1 NQSGSFWL
9 AKLDLIVPSDWS
21 EDSDW
26 FWSEREQKK
35 TTKLFCM
42 LVHRTLLCPRRLK
55 FLLSATKHKRH
66 ITQIHA
72 FAITAGHLL
81 HGSFIARD
89 LVSSFVRICE
99 ISHARKVFDKLPQRN
114 VSVYNSMVAAYS
126 RGNKPDEVLSLY
138 DEMIDEGV
146 RPDSSTFTMTIKACL
161 NNAMMVLERGEA
173 VWCKAVEC
181 GYENDVFVC
190 SSVLNLY
197 MKRGKIEEAE
207 ALFGKMKKRDLVCWT
222 TMVTGFAQAGESLKA
237 VEFYRGMQREGFGRD
252 GVVMIGLLQASADL
266 GDQRMG
272 CSVHGYLIRTGLPM
286 NVVVETTLVDMYV
299 KVGFIEL
306 ASRVFSRM
314 MFKTAVS
321 WGSLISGFA
330 QNGLADKAF
339 EAVVEMQSVGF
350 QPDLVALVGV
360 LLACSQVGSLKTGR
374 SIHCYILKRHF
385 LDRVSATALMDM
397 YSKCGVIASSR
408 EIFDQTRRK
417 DLVCWNTMISCY
429 GIHGDGEEVVSM
441 FVKMTESDIE
451 PDHATFASLLSAF
464 SHLGL
469 VEQGQH
475 WFSAMRNRYNIKPSE
490 KHFVCLIDLLAR
502 SGRVEE
508 ALDVINSE
516 KLDSSLPVWVALLSG
531 CIIHR
536 NLSVGER
543 AADRILELNPDSTG
557 VQTLVCNFFATAKKW
572 KEVAKVRK
580 MMRSGAMEKVP
591 GYSVI
596 EVNGQLR
603 TFLMEDLRHHEH
615 HQMLQVLRDLS
626 SEMRDVYTCTS
637 VSECLQSYSP

>member
-1 NQSGSFWL
+1 SKIVYFCFGSN
-9 AKLDLIVPSDWS
+9 WS
-21 EDSDW
+21 EDSVW
-26 FWSEREQKK
+26 FWSENK

-42 LVHRTLLCPRRLK
+42 LHRTLLCPRRLK
-55 FLLSATKHKRH
+55 FLLSSTKHNRH

-72 FAITAGHLL
+72 LVITNGDLL

-89 LVSSFVRICE
+89 LVASWVRIGE
-99 ISHARKVFDKLPQRN
+99 ISHARKVFDQLPHRN
-114 VSVYNSMVAAYS
+114 VSLYNSMVVAYS
-126 RGNKPDEVLSLY
+126 RGNKPNEVLRLY

-161 NNAMMVLERGEA
+161 NAMVLEKGEA
-173 VWCKAVEC
+173 VWCKAIEC
-181 GYENDVFVC
+181 GYQNDVFVC

-197 MKRGKIEEAE
+197 MKCGKIDEAE
-207 ALFGKMKKRDLVCWT
+207 ALFRKMTRRDVICWT

-306 ASRVFSRM
+306 ASRVFSGM
-314 MFKTAVS
+314 MFKTVVS

-339 EAVVEMQSVGF
+339 EAVVEMQRLGF

-408 EIFDQTRRK
+408 EIFDRTRGK
-417 DLVCWNTMISCY
+417 DLVCWNAMISCY

-441 FVKMTESDIE
+441 FVKMTELDIE

-475 WFSAMRNRYNIKPSE
+475 WFRSMRERYSIQPSE
-490 KHFVCLIDLLAR
+490 KHYVCLIDLLAR

-508 ALDVINSE
+508 ALDMINSD
-516 KLDSSLPVWVALLSG
+516 KLDNALPVWVALLSG
-531 CIIHR
+531 CINHR
-536 NLSVGER
+536 NLSVGET
-543 AADRILELNPDSTG
+543 AANRILELNLDNSG
-557 VQTLVCNFFATAKKW
+557 IQTLVCNFFATAKKW

-580 MMRSGAMEKVP
+580 LMRSGAMEKVP

-603 TFLMEDLRHHEH
+603 TFVMEDLSHHEH
-615 HQMLQVLRDLS
+615 HHMLQVLRDLS
-626 SEMRDVYTCTS
+626 SEMRDVYNTCTS
-637 VSECLQSYSP
+637 ISECVI

>member
-1 NQSGSFWL
+1 MRRDTQKPFFPPPSTRFLSANHDTTRGKNRNI
-9 AKLDLIVPSDWS
+9 ADL
-21 EDSDW
+21 
-26 FWSEREQKK
+26 
-35 TTKLFCM
+35 
-42 LVHRTLLCPRRLK
+42 HRTLLCPRRLK
-55 FLLSATKHKRH
+55 FLLTATKHSNH

-72 FAITAGHLL
+72 FAITTGHLL

-89 LVSSFVRICE
+89 LVASFVRIGE
-99 ISHARKVFDKLPQRN
+99 ISHARKVFDQLPQRN
-114 VSVYNSMVAAYS
+114 VSVYNSMVLAYS
-126 RGNKPDEVLSLY
+126 RGNRPDDVLGLY
-138 DEMIDEGV
+138 DEMIDEGAK
-146 RPDSSTFTMTIKACL
+146 PDSSTFTVTIKACL
-161 NNAMMVLERGEA
+161 NAMALEKGEA
-173 VWCKAVEC
+173 VWCQAVEC

-197 MKRGKIEEAE
+197 MKCGKIQEAE
-207 ALFGKMKKRDLVCWT
+207 ALFGKMKRRDVICWT

-252 GVVMIGLLQASADL
+252 GVVMLGLLQASGDL

-299 KVGFIEL
+299 KIGFLEL
-306 ASRVFSRM
+306 AFRVFSRM
-314 MFKTAVS
+314 VFKTVVS

-360 LLACSQVGSLKTGR
+360 LSACSQVGSLKTGR
-374 SIHCYILKRHF
+374 SVHCYILKRHF

-408 EIFDQTRRK
+408 EIFERTRSQ

-441 FVKMTESDIE
+441 FVKMTESDIK

-490 KHFVCLIDLLAR
+490 KHYVCLIDLLAR

-516 KLDSSLPVWVALLSG
+516 ELDNALPVWVALLSG
-531 CIIHR
+531 CINHR
-536 NLSVGER
+536 NLSVGDI
-543 AADRILELNPDSTG
+543 AANRILELNPGNTG
-557 VQTLVCNFFATAKKW
+557 IQTLVCNFFATAKKW
-572 KEVAKVRK
+572 KEVARVRK
-580 MMRSGAMEKVP
+580 LMRSGAMEKVP

-603 TFLMEDLRHHEH
+603 TFLMEDLSHREH
-615 HQMLQVLRDLS
+615 HHMLQVLRDLS
-626 SEMRDVYTCTS
+626 SEMRNIMSEACTS
-637 VSECLQSYSP
+637 TDTDTR